1 MIVRK
6 ELNFFLCFTRQE
18 FIRQIV
24 KTLQSVMILILSI
37 AGFVFFSIADRTPSD
52 ARSVRELRGRHAPFA
67 QKRIHLLAD
76 YHSLFLYRCP
86 YLRIH
91 YKP

>member
-18 FIRQIV
+18 FIRHDRKDLAKCHNPDPIHSGIR
-24 KTLQSVMILILSI
+24 L
-37 AGFVFFSIADRTPSD
+37 FSIADRTPSD
-52 ARSVRELRGRHAPFA
+52 ARSVRELRGRHAPFV